1 MMVLN
6 LVYHEAQMT
15 FTKFRWSI
23 NFFIIFSHISAG
35 CQLIEKINVDLQSI
49 IGSVNRVVEF
59 PGSGLGR
66 LITINSELN
75 GAI

>member
-49 IGSVNRVVEF
+49 IGA
-59 PGSGLGR
+59 LYM
-66 LITINSELN
+66 I
-75 GAI
+75 AIFTLEH